1 MKREEAYVKLE
12 KFIKSMEYYEQI
24 SIRQIAKHT
33 GLSVYSINA
42 NVYRLQMN
50 GKVDIKRIGSTI
62 AVQKL

>member
-12 KFIKSMEYYEQI
+12 KFIKSLEDYEQI

-42 NVYRLQMN
+42 NIYRLQMN